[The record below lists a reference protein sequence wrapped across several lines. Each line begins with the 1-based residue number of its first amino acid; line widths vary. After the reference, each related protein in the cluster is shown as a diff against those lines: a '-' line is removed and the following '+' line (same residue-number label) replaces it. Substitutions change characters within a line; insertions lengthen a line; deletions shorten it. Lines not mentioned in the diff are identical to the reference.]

1 MVIVNNSLVILVVA
15 FIAHHAIRNR
25 IFLAMIIAN
34 KLLSSVANKPYG
46 KKIDIADNKLL

>member
-1 MVIVNNSLVILVVA
+1 MIIVNNSLVILVVA
-15 FIAHHAIRNR
+15 FIVHHAIRNR

-34 KLLSSVANKPYG
+34 KLLSAVANKPYG